1 MDVCTIS
8 SMVLYNCCVVP
19 VYKIKKEERKER
31 ERERESGEMREDNW
45 HFKFIAQKMSLLET
59 R

>member
-1 MDVCTIS
+1 
-8 SMVLYNCCVVP
+8 MVLYNCCVVP

-59 R
+59 H